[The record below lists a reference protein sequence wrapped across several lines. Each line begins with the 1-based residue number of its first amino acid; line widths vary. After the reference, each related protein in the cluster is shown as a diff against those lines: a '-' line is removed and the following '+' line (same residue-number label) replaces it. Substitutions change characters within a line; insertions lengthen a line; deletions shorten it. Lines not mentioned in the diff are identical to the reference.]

1 MAERDAAPSD
11 RPTRLGSEESPSRS
25 FSDPSATDRLSAEG
39 SAVKK
44 AEAASVAIVPTTRPP
59 PAEEREKREVE
70 KEKEPRDSKETK
82 DATEAKEIK
91 EAKEAKD
98 TKEAKEGKE
107 SKEAKEVKEST
118 EEEALPLPIPIARLV
133 PKLKKSAK
141 LFEEGKKYIPNSSS
155 SLIRVASYDPV
166 PPFIARGKGSRIW
179 DVDDNEY
186 LDFNLAYGCLIN
198 GHAHPEMVKAV
209 EHAAELGLHFAA
221 PTELEI
227 EVAKVFHK
235 MVPNSERVAFCSNG
249 SDATMNAI
257 RIARA
262 VTGKDAI
269 LKFEGHYHGQHD
281 YALISAEA
289 PPIVAGLDEYPRPLP
304 NSAGIPPGVTDYV
317 MVAPYN
323 SIPAFERMVKRYRD
337 RLAAV
342 ILEPIMA
349 NAGVIAPAPDYLKR
363 LREIAHENELLLI
376 FDEVFTGF
384 RVAPGGAQQLYKV
397 QPDLSCWAKALGGGV
412 TISAVSGKAE
422 YMDSISPGRISFG
435 GTYFANNL
443 SLAVTLANLK
453 ILARGG
459 EELYDRFGR
468 LTTQLEKGIE
478 SAGRE
483 AKISVLVQSVNG
495 MLQFFFTRRKK
506 ISNYRESLQ
515 IDWNLFLRNHQLLLN
530 RGIYIHPDNYER
542 ITFSTAHTEKDV
554 EQFIG
559 ILHEVFTE
567 LRTLPRDYLP

>member
-1 MAERDAAPSD
+1 MVERRLALPDA
-11 RPTRLGSEESPSRS
+11 PTGPEFGPGANLPGREPFL
-25 FSDPSATDRLSAEG
+25 ALSAEG
-39 SAVKK
+39 TS
-44 AEAASVAIVPTTRPP
+44 AEAES
-59 PAEEREKREVE
+59 PAKPSAAKSEPKSEGPALDKDGEE
-70 KEKEPRDSKETK
+70 
-82 DATEAKEIK
+82 IQ
-91 EAKEAKD
+91 
-98 TKEAKEGKE
+98 
-107 SKEAKEVKEST
+107 
-118 EEEALPLPIPIARLV
+118 PLPIPIARLV
-133 PKLKKSAK
+133 PKLKKSAR
-141 LFEEGKKYIPNSSS
+141 LFEEGKKYIPNATS
-155 SLIRVASYDPV
+155 SLIRVASYDPC
-166 PPFIARGKGSRIW
+166 PPFIARGKGSKIW
-179 DVDDNEY
+179 DVDGNEY

-198 GHAHPEMVKAV
+198 GHAHPEMVKALS
-209 EHAAELGLHFAA
+209 AQAELGFHFAS

-227 EVAKVFHK
+227 DVAKAFRR

-323 SIPAFERMVKRYRD
+323 SIPALERMVRRYRD
-337 RLAAV
+337 RLACV

-349 NAGVIAPAPDYLKR
+349 NAGIIPPAPDYLQR
-363 LREIAHENELLLI
+363 LREITRENDLLLI

-384 RVAPGGAQQLYKV
+384 RVAPGGAQSMYKV
-397 QPDLSCWAKALGGGV
+397 EPDLSCWAKALGGGV
-412 TISAVSGKAE
+412 PISAVSGKAE
-422 YMDSISPGRISFG
+422 FMDLIAPGRISFG

-443 SLAVTLANLK
+443 SLAASHANLRLLEK
-453 ILARGG
+453 GG
-459 EELYDRFGR
+459 DALYERFGR
-468 LTTQLEKGIE
+468 MTDRLQKGIE
-478 SAGRE
+478 E
-483 AKISVLVQSVNG
+483 AAKDTKVSCLVQSVNG

-515 IDWNLFLRNHQLLLN
+515 IDWNLYLRNHQLLLDK
-530 RGIYIHPDNYER
+530 GIYTHPDNYER
-542 ITFSTAHTEKDV
+542 ITFSSAHTEKDV
-554 EQFIG
+554 DVLVDAI
-559 ILHEVFTE
+559 HETFGE